1 MAYAII
7 ITMDLKQLRYFLAL
21 ANEGSFS
28 RASEQLH
35 MAQPPL
41 TRQIQSLE
49 EELGTALFV
58 RTPRGVDLTDAGK
71 VMFQEVPNILAL
83 VKAAKEKTQYA
94 GQGYLGRLDVGVFGS
109 GILRVIPTL
118 LAQFHQA
125 RPEVK
130 LALYNMTKSQQIQ
143 ALRER
148 RITVGFSR
156 LVPDEPDIA
165 VEVVGRE
172 LLLVGLYE
180 DHPLCAK
187 SSITLRDLEDEP
199 IILYPTSPV
208 GSFAQEVISAFRNE
222 GVRLHVAQEVEDI
235 LTCIALVSARFGLCI
250 TSASATSLCLPG
262 VVYRPLDSVWL
273 REIELSVLYR
283 HNDASPVLQ
292 AFLEVMRS
300 SSLAEENRTR

>member
-1 MAYAII
+1 
-7 ITMDLKQLRYFLAL
+7 MDLKQLRYFLAL
-21 ANEGSFS
+21 TNEGSFS

-49 EELGTALFV
+49 EELGTTLFV
-58 RTPRGVDLTDAGK
+58 RTPRGVELTDAGK

-83 VKAAKEKTQYA
+83 VQAAKEKTQYA

-109 GILRVIPTL
+109 GILQVIPTL
-118 LAQFHQA
+118 LAQFHSA

-130 LALYNMTKSQQIQ
+130 LALYTMTKSEQIQ

-172 LLLVGLYE
+172 LLYVGLYE
-180 DHPLCAK
+180 DHPLCEK
-187 SSITLRDLEDEP
+187 STITLRDLEDQP
-199 IILYPTSPV
+199 IILYPNTPIR
-208 GSFAQEVISAFRNE
+208 SFAQEVISAFRNE
-222 GVRLHVAQEVEDI
+222 GVRLVVAQEVEDV

-250 TSASATSLCLPG
+250 TSASATSLRLPG
-262 VVYRPLDSVWL
+262 VAYRPLDSVWL
-273 REIELSVLYR
+273 RDIELSVLYR
-283 HNDASPVLQ
+283 NSDDSPVLR
-292 AFLEVMRS
+292 AFLDVMRGS
-300 SSLAEENRTR
+300 ALAAADGKR